1 MKRII
6 LLSLL
11 FIGSIFG
18 TAKLCYSI
26 TVETDWYAIPSVIS
40 CFLIM
45 GILLF
50 LIVLTVEDYEHR

>member
-40 CFLIM
+40 CFLIL
-45 GILLF
+45 GVLLF
-50 LIVLTVEDYEHR
+50 LIVLTVEDYGH